1 MIVSNIKN
9 VKGVDVINDAYK
21 NVLGRVL
28 ISPETGW
35 EDYVMRMFELGKDGY
50 SADHQH
56 DFPHIV
62 FVLDGIG
69 TLVLDGKEK
78 PIENGSFAYIPN
90 NSQHQLLNKGTGD
103 EKLKFI
109 CIVHQ
114 EDHVPFE

>member
-9 VKGVDVINDAYK
+9 VPGVDVINDAYK

-62 FVLDGIG
+62 FVLGG
-69 TLVLDGKEK
+69 TGVLILDGKEN
-78 PIENGSFAYIPN
+78 PIESGSFAYIPN
-90 NSQHQLLNKGTGD
+90 NSQHQLLNKGTSD